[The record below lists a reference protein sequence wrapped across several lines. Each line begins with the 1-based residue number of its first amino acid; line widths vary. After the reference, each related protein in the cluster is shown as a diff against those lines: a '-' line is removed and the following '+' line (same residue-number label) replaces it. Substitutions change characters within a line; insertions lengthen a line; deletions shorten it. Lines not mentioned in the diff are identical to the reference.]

1 MLVLA
6 AIWGCSFLF
15 ISIGVRELH
24 PAYLALGRVLAGALV
39 LLVILLIKR
48 ESLPRSPRI
57 WAHNFVAGAI
67 GSAVPW
73 TLFGYGEQRIPS
85 LLAGIWNGITP
96 LVVLPVAVLIFRT
109 EKFTLQRVVGLTIG
123 FLGMMVVL
131 GAWQL
136 HGGADLVG
144 QLFCMGAA
152 LAYGIAIPYQKRF
165 IAGSKLSGTA
175 LSATLLICAS
185 VQLAIVAP
193 FIAGHAPPAP
203 WSLSLE
209 VVASV
214 VALGALGSGIAF
226 VLNLRMIRMIGAS
239 MTSMV
244 TYIMP
249 IFAIIVGVLV
259 LDEHLTWYQPVGALV
274 VLTGIAVSQG
284 VIRIVR
290 SGGLALPEVRD
301 RRDDHGDEGEQ
312 GAGDDR
318 ERHGLVRGGDEQ
330 VDEQAGDQLTG
341 DRSQS
346 EDEHAHD
353 SDHRGRRADEDHAAR
368 APEVQPGL

>member
-1 MLVLA
+1 MSTLTTPDKPPVKAWLPTMLVLA

-39 LLVILLIKR
+39 LLIILLIKR

-57 WAHNFVAGAI
+57 WAHNFVAGAV
-67 GSAVPW
+67 GSALPW
-73 TLFGYGEQRIPS
+73 TLFGYGEQRVPS

-96 LVVLPVAVLIFRT
+96 LVVLPVAVLVFRT
-109 EKFTLQRVVGLTIG
+109 EKFTVQRVVGLTIG

-152 LAYGIAIPYQKRF
+152 LSYGVAIPYQKRF
-165 IAGSKLSGTA
+165 IAGSNLSGTA
-175 LSATLLICAS
+175 LSATLLLCAS
-185 VQLAIVAP
+185 VQLAILAP
-193 FIAGHAPPAP
+193 IIAGHAPPAP

-209 VVASV
+209 VIASV

-226 VLNLRMIRMIGAS
+226 VLNLRMIRLIGAS

-249 IFAIIVGVLV
+249 IFAIVVGVLV
-259 LDEHLTWYQPVGALV
+259 LDEHLTWYQPVGALI
-274 VLTGIAVSQG
+274 VLTGVAVSQG
-284 VIRIVR
+284 VIRIARSRKPPTSTVGQTPAPVR
-290 SGGLALPEVRD
+290 
-301 RRDDHGDEGEQ
+301 
-312 GAGDDR
+312 
-318 ERHGLVRGGDEQ
+318 
-330 VDEQAGDQLTG
+330 
-341 DRSQS
+341 
-346 EDEHAHD
+346 
-353 SDHRGRRADEDHAAR
+353 
-368 APEVQPGL
+368 